1 MRSRGV
7 IASLFP
13 YWYYNYAFRLV
24 FKSNQVHI
32 QQLATVVSVV
42 VNRKLNVS
50 IYDKI
55 TQLRNLPYM
64 PELPNR

>member
-1 MRSRGV
+1 MINMPS
-7 IASLFP
+7 ILF
-13 YWYYNYAFRLV
+13 
-24 FKSNQVHI
+24 SNLIESISYI